1 MKSVTFESS
10 KLKNEIDLGNVVSF
24 PTETVYGFG
33 IRWDDSQA
41 FLKLASVKQR
51 AINKPVSIMC
61 GTKFPL
67 KEYFEI
73 NHKIQKII
81 DRYLPGPL
89 TILLKAKA
97 NVPWQTHLGTN
108 IVGIRIPKFDKLLK
122 KECKM
127 SDKIIKFLVYEGRIS
142 VICAN
147 TTEMVE
153 EARKIHD
160 MSPVVTAAFG
170 RLLTITSIMATE
182 MKGSKD
188 KLTVQLKGN
197 GPIGVMIATANN
209 KPMVKGY
216 VTNPVVEL
224 PLNED
229 GKLDVSGAVG
239 YEGYI
244 NVVKDIGLKDPYIGI
259 SPLVSGEIAE
269 DFANYFVHS
278 EQRNSAVAL
287 GVLVDKNGVRA
298 SGGYLIN
305 PMPDATEEDISKVE
319 QAIFKAGAMS
329 KMLDQNLTLEE
340 IAKRITGDENV
351 EIIEDSIKPEFKC
364 DCSKEHMED
373 ALMTIGKK
381 ELEDIIEKE
390 GKAELVCHFC
400 NKNYQF
406 DKEELENIVR
416 RIEQEKE

>member
-1 MKSVTFESS
+1 
-10 KLKNEIDLGNVVSF
+10 
-24 PTETVYGFG
+24 
-33 IRWDDSQA
+33 
-41 FLKLASVKQR
+41 
-51 AINKPVSIMC
+51 
-61 GTKFPL
+61 
-67 KEYFEI
+67 
-73 NHKIQKII
+73 
-81 DRYLPGPL
+81 
-89 TILLKAKA
+89 
-97 NVPWQTHLGTN
+97 
-108 IVGIRIPKFDKLLK
+108 
-122 KECKM
+122 M
-127 SDKIIKFLVYEGRIS
+127 SDKIIKFLAHNGRVS
-142 VICAN
+142 VICAD
-147 TTEMVE
+147 TTKMVE

-209 KPMVKGY
+209 SPIVKGY
-216 VTNPVVEL
+216 ATNPVVEL

-239 YEGYI
+239 YEGFI

-269 DFANYFVHS
+269 DFASYFVNS

-305 PMPDATEEDISKVE
+305 PMPDATEEDISIVE
-319 QAIFKAGAMS
+319 QSIFKAGAMS

-340 IAKRITGDENV
+340 IAKKITGDENV
-351 EIIEDSIKPEFKC
+351 EIIEDNIVPKFKC
-364 DCSKEHMED
+364 DCSKEHMQD
-373 ALMTIGKK
+373 ALMTIGKE
-381 ELEDIIEKE
+381 ELQDIIEKE

-400 NKNYQF
+400 NKKYQF
-406 DKEELENIVR
+406 SKQELENIVKQ
-416 RIEQEKE
+416 IK

>member
-1 MKSVTFESS
+1 
-10 KLKNEIDLGNVVSF
+10 
-24 PTETVYGFG
+24 
-33 IRWDDSQA
+33 
-41 FLKLASVKQR
+41 
-51 AINKPVSIMC
+51 
-61 GTKFPL
+61 
-67 KEYFEI
+67 
-73 NHKIQKII
+73 
-81 DRYLPGPL
+81 
-89 TILLKAKA
+89 
-97 NVPWQTHLGTN
+97 
-108 IVGIRIPKFDKLLK
+108 
-122 KECKM
+122 M
-127 SDKIIKFLVYEGRIS
+127 SDKIIKFLAYEGRIS

-182 MKGSKD
+182 MKGNKD

-351 EIIEDSIKPEFKC
+351 EIIEDSIVPEFKC
-364 DCSKEHMED
+364 DCSKEHMQD
-373 ALMTIGKK
+373 ALMTIGKE
-381 ELEDIIEKE
+381 ELEDIIKKE
-390 GKAELVCHFC
+390 GTAELVCHVC
-400 NKNYQF
+400 NKKYQYN
-406 DKEELENIVR
+406 KEELENILKN
-416 RIEQEKE
+416 IEENKAE

>member
-1 MKSVTFESS
+1 
-10 KLKNEIDLGNVVSF
+10 
-24 PTETVYGFG
+24 
-33 IRWDDSQA
+33 
-41 FLKLASVKQR
+41 
-51 AINKPVSIMC
+51 
-61 GTKFPL
+61 
-67 KEYFEI
+67 
-73 NHKIQKII
+73 
-81 DRYLPGPL
+81 
-89 TILLKAKA
+89 
-97 NVPWQTHLGTN
+97 
-108 IVGIRIPKFDKLLK
+108 
-122 KECKM
+122 M
-127 SDKIIKFLVYEGRIS
+127 SDKIIKFLAHGGRVS
-142 VICAN
+142 VVCAN

-170 RLLTITSIMATE
+170 RLLTITAIMATE

-188 KLTVQLKGN
+188 KLTIQLKGN

-209 KPMVKGY
+209 KPIVKGY
-216 VTNPVVEL
+216 ATNPVVEL

-269 DFANYFVHS
+269 DFANYFVNS

-319 QAIFKAGAMS
+319 QSIFKAGAMS

-340 IAKRITGDENV
+340 IAKRITGDDNV
-351 EIIEDSIKPEFKC
+351 EIIEDSIVPEFKC
-364 DCSKEHMED
+364 DCSKEHMQD
-373 ALMTIGKK
+373 ALMTIGK
-381 ELEDIIEKE
+381 EALQDIIEKE

-400 NKNYQF
+400 NKKYQF
-406 DKEELENIVR
+406 DKQELENILKN
-416 RIEQEKE
+416 IEKSETK